1 MSGFTP
7 WWESHLP
14 AYIIIY
20 CREGEAELKLLFKNH
35 ILRKGMI
42 AIISPDMYPSF
53 TSRSETFTAFYCLTD
68 RDFTEKSLYGVPNGF
83 YDTIYVA
90 PVLPV
95 EDSMDRW
102 MDLLKDFDENSMNLF
117 RHDILS
123 HILHAFALDYYDKW
137 KRHYNNLTSEDN
149 KNSADVICMKYYNL
163 IFDHFREHRNIAY
176 YADILCI
183 TPNYLAM
190 IVRKI
195 CNETP
200 KQAIDRLI
208 TLEMKHLLRNTTL
221 TIEQIADQ
229 LHFPD
234 TSYMC
239 RVFRRQT
246 GVSPLK
252 YREKDL

>member
-1 MSGFTP
+1 MISG
-7 WWESHLP
+7 L
-14 AYIIIY
+14 
-20 CREGEAELKLLFKNH
+20 
-35 ILRKGMI
+35 
-42 AIISPDMYPSF
+42 
-53 TSRSETFTAFYCLTD
+53 
-68 RDFTEKSLYGVPNGF
+68 
-83 YDTIYVA
+83 
-90 PVLPV
+90 
-95 EDSMDRW
+95 
-102 MDLLKDFDENSMNLF
+102 
-117 RHDILS
+117 
-123 HILHAFALDYYDKW
+123 
-137 KRHYNNLTSEDN
+137 
-149 KNSADVICMKYYNL
+149 
-163 IFDHFREHRNIAY
+163 FDHFREHRNIAY

-239 RVFRRQT
+239 RVFRRQI